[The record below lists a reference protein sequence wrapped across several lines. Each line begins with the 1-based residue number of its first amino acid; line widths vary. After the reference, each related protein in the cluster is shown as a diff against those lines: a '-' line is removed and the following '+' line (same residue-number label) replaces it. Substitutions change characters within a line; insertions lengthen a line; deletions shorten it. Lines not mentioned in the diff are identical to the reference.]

1 MNLGETIYRLRTEKN
16 MSQGDLA
23 DALDVSRQSVSK
35 WETGGSVPDLD
46 KLIKLSEIFDVTL
59 DELVLNRQ
67 PQPQTQ
73 PVMQAAAPKPAR
85 SEVKPSQKTTGTILC
100 CFSAI
105 VWLLVSLFGDVLAG
119 LVLAAP
125 FLTCGLICM
134 FAARRAGLWCAW
146 AVYLFVD
153 IYLRYA
159 TGVNWKYAVHIRFYD
174 GTWTAQLIIA
184 WCLLVFLLLLQFLT
198 VRSFAGKDIAITK
211 TGQVLLFL
219 GWCLFA
225 LSFVPIP
232 VVSVKIVGLIIAVA
246 DWSRNVLLAL
256 LLIGTVRLVR
266 SKRKYMEKTDL

>member
-73 PVMQAAAPKPAR
+73 PVTQAAAPKPVR

-159 TGVNWKYAVHIRFYD
+159 TGVNWKFVMGGLFYE
-174 GTWTAQLIIA
+174 GGWTAQLIIA
-184 WCLLVFLLLLQFLT
+184 WCLLFLLTLMLFLT
-198 VRSFAGKDIAITK
+198 VLSFVKRPVQMTRPQKI
-211 TGQVLLFL
+211 LLIV

-232 VVSVKIVGLIIAVA
+232 IVPSYMFPRAAQLVIGIV
-246 DWSRNVLLAL
+246 DWARNVLLAL
-256 LLIGTVRLVR
+256 LLIGTIQLIR
-266 SKRKYMEKTDL
+266 SRRKTV

>member
-1 MNLGETIYRLRTEKN
+1 MNLGETIYRLRTENN

-46 KLIKLSEIFDVTL
+46 KLIKLSEIFGVTL

-67 PQPQTQ
+67 SQPQTQ
-73 PVMQAAAPKPAR
+73 PVTQTAAPKPAR
-85 SEVKPSQKTTGTILC
+85 PEVRPSQKTAGIILC

-125 FLTCGLICM
+125 FLTCGLICI

-159 TGVNWKYAVHIRFYD
+159 TGVNWKFVMGGLFYE
-174 GTWTAQLIIA
+174 GGWTAQLIIA
-184 WCLLVFLLLLQFLT
+184 WCLLFLLTLMLFLT
-198 VRSFAGKDIAITK
+198 V
-211 TGQVLLFL
+211 
-219 GWCLFA
+219 
-225 LSFVPIP
+225 LSFVRRPMPLTKTRRALLSAGWFLFGLSFIPTPIVP
-232 VVSVKIVGLIIAVA
+232 DTVFHKAAQLVIGLV
-246 DWSRNVLLAL
+246 DWGRNVLLAL
-256 LLIGTVRLVR
+256 LLTWTIQLIRSRRKTV
-266 SKRKYMEKTDL
+266 